1 MLLKDDPMTRLP
13 TFAEREKRSLIE
25 KLLDE
30 GKILVHFDPRVDG
43 ADVPDGYEAE
53 PAMALNFSHH
63 FPFANITT
71 TLHTIEANLSFGGVR
86 HWCVVPLEAIFSITA
101 CSTEKQV
108 WFEDALPQELLAA
121 IDPGPERDVAEE
133 SPAYELE
140 ATDITAEPKSI
151 GGPHLKLVK

>member
-1 MLLKDDPMTRLP
+1 MDRLP

-30 GKILVHFDPRVDG
+30 GKILVHFDPRTDG
-43 ADVPDGYEAE
+43 SDVPDGYEAE

-71 TLHTIEANLSFGGVR
+71 TPHTIEANLSFGGVR
-86 HWCVVPLEAIFSITA
+86 HWCVVPLESIFSITA

-108 WFEDALPQELLAA
+108 WYEDALPKELLAA
-121 IDPGPERDVAEE
+121 IEPTPETDMIDAEHSYDLE
-133 SPAYELE
+133 SSEISS
-140 ATDITAEPKSI
+140 TPKTTGS
-151 GGPHLKLVK
+151 PHLKLVK